1 MKELI
6 ILGGFIV
13 IGIWL
18 TGLMKKLD
26 RLLEDND
33 WEDEDIHK

>member
-26 RLLEDND
+26 RFLEDND